1 MDIKEAYGD
10 RINPVSINLETL
22 QFLKEYIDN
31 NEVTSILEFGS
42 GVSTEFWS
50 EQLPQAHLI
59 SFENSRRYRKI
70 TASRISKEADNIH
83 VRFGSLRLMRL
94 FGRRYISYKIG
105 SYLRKNAPKSFDLVL
120 VDGPPGF
127 LYSREAT
134 ILQAIDHIT
143 EDTQIILDDAERDV
157 EKSTIERW
165 SKMFDMH
172 ELQYHK
178 MGNKEIATFR
188 ISPKPKLAKMPQ
200 SPNHKLG
207 KTIRLL
213 LTFHKQNFMHN
224 LWLLKMRLLNKEPF
238 PDQKM
243 AEEEATE
250 RVG

>member
-50 EQLPQAHLI
+50 EQLSQAHLI

-83 VRFGSLRLMRL
+83 VRFGPLRLMKL

-134 ILQAIDHIT
+134 ILQAIDHIS

-188 ISPKPKLAKMPQ
+188 ISPKPKLAKMPE

-243 AEEEATE
+243 SEEEATE

>member
-31 NEVTSILEFGS
+31 NEVASILEFGS

-70 TASRISKEADNIH
+70 TASRISKKAGNIH
-83 VRFGSLRLMRL
+83 VRFAPLRLMKL

-188 ISPKPKLAKMPQ
+188 ISPKPKLAKMPE
-200 SPNHKLG
+200 SANHKLG

-213 LTFHKQNFMHN
+213 LTFHKQNVMHN

-250 RVG
+250 

>member
-31 NEVTSILEFGS
+31 NEVASILEFGS

-70 TASRISKEADNIH
+70 TASRISKQAGNIH
-83 VRFGSLRLMRL
+83 VRFGPLRLMKL

-165 SKMFDMH
+165 SMMFDMH

-188 ISPKPKLAKMPQ
+188 ISPKPKSAKMPE

-213 LTFHKQNFMHN
+213 LTFHKQNVMHN

-250 RVG
+250 

>member
-22 QFLKEYIDN
+22 QFLNEYIDN
-31 NEVTSILEFGS
+31 NEVASILEFGS

-70 TASRISKEADNIH
+70 TASRISKQAGNIH
-83 VRFGSLRLMRL
+83 VRFGPLRLMKL

-143 EDTQIILDDAERDV
+143 EDTQIIIDDAERDV

-165 SKMFDMH
+165 SMMFDMH

-188 ISPKPKLAKMPQ
+188 ISPKPKLAKMPE

-213 LTFHKQNFMHN
+213 LTFHKQNVMHN

-250 RVG
+250 

>member
-31 NEVTSILEFGS
+31 NEVASILEFGS

-70 TASRISKEADNIH
+70 TASRISKQAGNIR
-83 VRFGSLRLMRL
+83 VRFGPLRLMKL

-165 SKMFDMH
+165 SMMFDMH

-188 ISPKPKLAKMPQ
+188 ISPKPKLEKMPE

-250 RVG
+250 

>member
-1 MDIKEAYGD
+1 MTDLKDTYGH
-10 RINPVSINLETL
+10 RINPVSINLATL
-22 QFLKEYIDN
+22 EYLKEYLDN

-50 EQLPQAHLI
+50 EQVPQAHII
-59 SFENSRRYRKI
+59 SYENSRRYRKI
-70 TASRISKEADNIH
+70 TASRVSKHADNIH
-83 VRFGSLRLMRL
+83 VRFGPLRIMKL
-94 FGRRYISYKIG
+94 FGQRYISYKTG

-143 EDTQIILDDAERDV
+143 ENTQIILDDAERDI
-157 EKSTIERW
+157 EKATIERW
-165 SKMFDMH
+165 AKMFDMH

-178 MGNKEIATFR
+178 TGNKEIATFR
-188 ISPKPKLAKMPQ
+188 ISPKPKLEKMPD

-213 LTFHKQNFMHN
+213 LTFHKQNIMHN

-243 AEEEATE
+243 PDE
-250 RVG
+250 

>member
-31 NEVTSILEFGS
+31 NEVASILEFGS

-70 TASRISKEADNIH
+70 TASRISKQAGNIH
-83 VRFGSLRLMRL
+83 VRFGPLRLMKL

-165 SKMFDMH
+165 SMMFDMH
-172 ELQYHK
+172 DLQYHK

-188 ISPKPKLAKMPQ
+188 ISPKPKLAKMSE

-213 LTFHKQNFMHN
+213 LTFHKQNVMHN

-250 RVG
+250 

>member
-1 MDIKEAYGD
+1 MTGIKEAYGG
-10 RINPVSINLETL
+10 RINPVSINLPTL
-22 QFLKEYIDN
+22 EFLKEYIEK

-50 EQLPQAHLI
+50 EQLPQAHVI
-59 SFENSRRYRKI
+59 SFENNRRYRKI
-70 TASRISKEADNIH
+70 TASRINNQATKIH
-83 VRFGSLRLMRL
+83 VRFGPLRLMKL
-94 FGRRYISYKIG
+94 FGQRYISYRIG
-105 SYLRKNAPKSFDLVL
+105 PYLRKNAPKSFDLVL

-143 EDTQIILDDAERDV
+143 EDTQIILDDAEREV

-165 SKMFDMH
+165 AKMFDMH

-178 MGNKEIATFR
+178 MGKKEIATFR
-188 ISPKPKLAKMPQ
+188 ISPKPKLAKMPD

-213 LTFHKQNFMHN
+213 LTFHKQNIMQN
-224 LWLLKMRLLNKEPF
+224 LWLLKMRLLNREPF

-243 AEEEATE
+243 ADE
-250 RVG
+250 

>member
-31 NEVTSILEFGS
+31 NEVASILEFGS

-70 TASRISKEADNIH
+70 TASRISKQAGNIH
-83 VRFGSLRLMRL
+83 VRFRPLRLMKL

-165 SKMFDMH
+165 SMMFDMH

-188 ISPKPKLAKMPQ
+188 ISPKPKLEKMPE

-250 RVG
+250 